1 MEQSIYK
8 EVVGIIAEIIQ
19 KYPKAEFGGAG
30 KKYLYFYDEAS
41 KPEGCWYN
49 KNGNLVQYEKETA
62 SGVSVTVYNRCINN
76 FSGIGSM
83 MEKLAKAADLFG
95 ETSLLLIKSYNEQG
109 DYPKHRRLTGVCGP
123 MTRNWLITQGATP
136 ILSSSDGYFKL
147 KQKGADA
154 MHIEVEGV

>member
-1 MEQSIYK
+1 MEKSIYTD
-8 EVVGIIAEIIQ
+8 VVGIIAEIIQ
-19 KYPKAEFGGAG
+19 KYPQAEFGGAG
-30 KKYLYFYDEAS
+30 KKWLYFYDEATL
-41 KPEGCWYN
+41 PEGCWFN
-49 KNGNLVQYEKETA
+49 KNGSLVQYQKETA
-62 SGVSVTVYNRCINN
+62 SEVSVTVYNRYICN

-83 MEKLAKAADLFG
+83 LEKLAKAAELFG
-95 ETSLLLIKSYNEQG
+95 ETSLLIIKGYNEQG
-109 DYPKHRRLTGVCGP
+109 DYPKHRRVTGVCGP